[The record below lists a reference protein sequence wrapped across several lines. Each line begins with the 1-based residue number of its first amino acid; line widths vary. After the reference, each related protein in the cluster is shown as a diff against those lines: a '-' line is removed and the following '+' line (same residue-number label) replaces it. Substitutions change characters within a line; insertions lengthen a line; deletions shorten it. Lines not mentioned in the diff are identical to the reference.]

1 MQLSEADMLN
11 WIFGP
16 MLVTKI
22 DRLST
27 YAGALAYGFVLS
39 LIPFLVVTFSLATQ
53 LAPKKVNLAIAY
65 RDLITDILPSVESP
79 LPPHSSA
86 AKSGV
91 APNTPLSSANA
102 ASLSTQIFTTLQ
114 SRASASRGLTTIG
127 FILALY
133 TSYNLMDQIV
143 RTLLFIFDDPR
154 KRREWNWTMVTKALA
169 LLAIWIFL
177 LLLNSVFSIIT
188 PVFNHLLDQLGVNAH
203 AWRAPLLIA
212 RDAVGFVA
220 LFFAFFLTYLLVPSR
235 RHKMSVVRAGALLAS
250 LGWVVC
256 SLVFSNVLPQMWK
269 ANAVY
274 EALGSFVVILLWAQ
288 ACAWCV
294 IIGACW
300 IVRFSPA
307 KGKAPPRI

>member
-1 MQLSEADMLN
+1 MMN

-22 DRLST
+22 DRLGT

-39 LIPFLVVTFSLATQ
+39 LIPFLVVTFSLASE
-53 LAPKKVNLAIAY
+53 LAPKKVNLAYAY
-65 RDLITDILPSVESP
+65 RDLITDILPSGQA
-79 LPPHSSA
+79 PPPIHPNGAKNTSA
-86 AKSGV
+86 GTTK
-91 APNTPLSSANA
+91 PTPEETASAVNLSA
-102 ASLSTQIFTTLQ
+102 QIFATLQ
-114 SRASASRGLTTIG
+114 SRVVASHGLTTIG

-154 KRREWNWTMVTKALA
+154 KRREWSWTMVTKALA
-169 LLAIWIFL
+169 LLAIWTFL

-188 PVFNHLLDQLGVNAH
+188 PVFNHLMDQLGLNSH
-203 AWRAPLLIA
+203 FWRGPLLIA
-212 RDAVGFVA
+212 RDIIGFTA
-220 LFFAFFLTYLLVPSR
+220 LFFAFFLTYYLVPSR
-235 RHKMSVVRAGALLAS
+235 RHKFGVVRSGALVAS
-250 LGWVVC
+250 SGWVLC
-256 SLVFSNVLPQMWK
+256 SLVFTNVLPQMWK

-274 EALGSFVVILLWAQ
+274 EALGSIVVILIWAQ

-300 IVRFSPA
+300 IVRFSP
-307 KGKAPPRI
+307 KGKP